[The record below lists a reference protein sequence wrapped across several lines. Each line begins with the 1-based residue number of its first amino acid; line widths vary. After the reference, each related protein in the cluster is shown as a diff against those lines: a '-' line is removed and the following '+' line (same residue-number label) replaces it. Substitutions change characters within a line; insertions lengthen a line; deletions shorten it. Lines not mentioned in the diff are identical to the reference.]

1 MKTLVLD
8 LDETL
13 IHSLSRHNSSILTKN
28 KGVTL
33 EIKVNNNSLPTLYRI
48 YKRPYVDEFLN
59 IVKHWFNL
67 VCFTAS
73 IKEYADPVLDYL
85 EAEVLS
91 KDKTANSRTPR
102 KKLFSQRFYRNAC
115 LFVDGKGYVKD
126 LGVLVGQPVSR
137 DVTGGSVSPDLA
149 PLSSSGTL
157 VNSPSS
163 SSSSSSNTG
172 STGTP
177 PSSDRC
183 ERSRSRS
190 RSKTRNVTNDLSKV
204 IIVDN
209 SPVSYSFHKENGIMV
224 EGWINDPDD
233 MELMNLLPLLN
244 SLRFTS
250 DVRNVLSL
258 KIGQSAFRE

>member
-1 MKTLVLD
+1 M
-8 LDETL
+8 
-13 IHSLSRHNSSILTKN
+13 
-28 KGVTL
+28 
-33 EIKVNNNSLPTLYRI
+33 
-48 YKRPYVDEFLN
+48 
-59 IVKHWFNL
+59 
-67 VCFTAS
+67 
-73 IKEYADPVLDYL
+73 
-85 EAEVLS
+85 
-91 KDKTANSRTPR
+91 
-102 KKLFSQRFYRNAC
+102 
-115 LFVDGKGYVKD
+115 
-126 LGVLVGQPVSR
+126 
-137 DVTGGSVSPDLA
+137 SPDLA

-157 VNSPSS
+157 VNS
-163 SSSSSSNTG
+163 SSSNTG
-172 STGTP
+172 NTGNP
-177 PSSDRC
+177 ASDRR

-204 IIVDN
+204 IIIDN